1 MSMFTAGLAATSVSY
16 STAPRSVLHHH
27 ILMAT
32 DVVGNGASQLPKI
45 VKSHHIPITATLT
58 VRGARPAIISHL
70 IAGSCATPCEV
81 SQPSS
86 QKHKYLCAHR
96 PQPCHA
102 TLVSKS
108 LGLSEY
114 SRSNLS
120 ATLDARRKALI
131 SEDKPIH
138 TARSIFVK
146 LDYLPKGTL
155 SLSHAHGLEV
165 PSNVNLPTLRDSIAT
180 HIAMSRCRSREAL
193 ACSQIS
199 LQSESPVASG
209 SDDPSTRSQ
218 LYRYLLNQIAPILTV
233 RPLKRLLDLHGI
245 RYVDTDNIRK
255 IRKHLSSLK
264 MCRR

>member
-1 MSMFTAGLAATSVSY
+1 
-16 STAPRSVLHHH
+16 
-27 ILMAT
+27 MAT
-32 DVVGNGASQLPKI
+32 DVVGNG
-45 VKSHHIPITATLT
+45 
-58 VRGARPAIISHL
+58 
-70 IAGSCATPCEV
+70 GSCATSCEV

-86 QKHKYLCAHR
+86 QKQKYLCAHR

-120 ATLDARRKALI
+120 ATLDARRKALRLI

-218 LYRYLLNQIAPILTV
+218 LYRYLLSQIAPILTV

-255 IRKHLSSLK
+255 IRKHLSLK

>member
-1 MSMFTAGLAATSVSY
+1 MRYPNPRPRNTNTCAPTAHS
-16 STAPRSVLHHH
+16 
-27 ILMAT
+27 
-32 DVVGNGASQLPKI
+32 
-45 VKSHHIPITATLT
+45 
-58 VRGARPAIISHL
+58 RGVFESPPAISYDVLSIIL
-70 IAGSCATPCEV
+70 
-81 SQPSS
+81 SS
-86 QKHKYLCAHR
+86 SLELF
-96 PQPCHA
+96 PDSHA

-120 ATLDARRKALI
+120 ATLDVRRKALI

-155 SLSHAHGLEV
+155 SLSHAHRLEI

-218 LYRYLLNQIAPILTV
+218 LYRYLLSQIAPILTV